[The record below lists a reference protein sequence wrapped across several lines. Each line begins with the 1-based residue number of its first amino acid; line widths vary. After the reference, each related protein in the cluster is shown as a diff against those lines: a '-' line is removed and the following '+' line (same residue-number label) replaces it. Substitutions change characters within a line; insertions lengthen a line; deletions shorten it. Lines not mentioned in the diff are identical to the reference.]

1 MEPATRTVTPW
12 IQHNAPKIDPAWA
25 FAEAQRLRK
34 QKIPDPPA
42 RVANRKERFK
52 STMRAYFKTTGD
64 NQAQYIFEHTH
75 TWEEVR
81 SEAQKALDLRYRQN
95 GKRNFFRKS
104 IRLVGDVASRLE
116 FLTQLIPSG
125 DYMGVLCGGLKL
137 IYNAANRMSAVRELI
152 LGSLDSLSQPIE
164 DASPYLYTYA
174 WSKTLLE
181 KAQDLYM
188 SVLDAVDDLTQWMA
202 RTRGVVRGTWER
214 SKAFVQQDDYGQDLE
229 HQIVTR
235 VGEAAN
241 AFEKAVKICLN
252 TEVHDMG
259 QNVVRLGKGQDE
271 MIDEM
276 RDVKRIAAGSWERV
290 EAILLERWK
299 QLQPMVDDYNAAK
312 AASAARVSITIEQ
325 LLTALHFANPFS
337 EVDIMGCT
345 VNIIATERTTLL
357 LSGRLLDDDAQDQ
370 VAGVLQDARFRS
382 WLQDMRSE
390 VLVVSRMEEDILE
403 EGPVS
408 PLTYLCSVMI
418 KTLAPAERVVPMV
431 FFCRQHCDSQDSFA
445 GAAGMLRSLI
455 AQVTLNL
462 YETHR
467 LDLTFLVEE
476 HLHTIATQDVSTL
489 CHLFAEVVKRAP
501 AGIVVCMI
509 DGVDFLSNELN
520 LYWMDGVMR
529 FLNSLLGVVA
539 GSRSDL
545 VFKVLVTSHRGA
557 SLASQ
562 WFPYRVELPMLSSET
577 MCGLEHATGE
587 MQSIF

>member
-1 MEPATRTVTPW
+1 MEPATTTVTPW

-34 QKIPDPPA
+34 QKIPEPPA

-52 STMRAYFKTTGD
+52 TTMRAFFKTTGD

-137 IYNAANRMSAVRELI
+137 VYNAAKRMSAVRELI

-174 WSKTLLE
+174 WSEMLLE

-188 SVLDAVDDLTQWMA
+188 SVLDAVEDLTQWMA
-202 RTRGVVRGTWER
+202 KTRGVVRGTWER
-214 SKAFVQQDDYGQDLE
+214 SKALVQQDDYGRDLE
-229 HQIVTR
+229 HQIITR

-252 TEVHDMG
+252 TEVHDLG

-271 MIDEM
+271 MRDEM
-276 RDVKRIAAGSWERV
+276 RDAAR
-290 EAILLERWK
+290 
-299 QLQPMVDDYNAAK
+299 
-312 AASAARVSITIEQ
+312 AARVSITIEQ

-337 EVDIMGCT
+337 EDDIVDHT

-357 LSGRLLDDDAQDQ
+357 LSGRLLDDEAQDQ
-370 VAGVLQDARFRS
+370 VAGVLQDSRFRS

-418 KTLAPAERVVPMV
+418 KTLAPAERVMPMV
-431 FFCRQHCDSQDSFA
+431 FFCRQHCDSQDSFT

-455 AQVTLNL
+455 SQVTLNL

-501 AGIVVCMI
+501 EGIVVCII
-509 DGVDFLSNELN
+509 DGVDFLSNQLN
-520 LYWMDGVMR
+520 LYWVGGVMR
-529 FLNSLLGVVA
+529 FLNSLLGAVA

-545 VFKVLVTSHRGA
+545 VFKILVTSHRGA

-562 WFPYRVELPMLSSET
+562 WFPYRVELPMFSSET
-577 MCGLEHATGE
+577 IPIPTSL
-587 MQSIF
+587 